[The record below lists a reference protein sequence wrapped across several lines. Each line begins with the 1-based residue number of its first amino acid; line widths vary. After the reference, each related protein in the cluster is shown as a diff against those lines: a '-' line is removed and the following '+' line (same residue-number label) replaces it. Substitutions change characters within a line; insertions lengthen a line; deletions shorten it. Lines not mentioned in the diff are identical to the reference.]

1 MKTFVATTLVL
12 ALFCCN
18 SVMAQFAPTD
28 AMIVIDTV
36 EAAPG
41 TSVGVPIR
49 LAGSSLAFCGVQIPV
64 ESTSPTVVIDSV
76 SFAGS
81 IKPPSVVGV
90 GEVSSDHSSAMI
102 SFYPSFTPPPF
113 ASVSQSQG
121 LLATAYVHVLPSATP
136 GTVAFDTVSD
146 LSALPVWRGVGFSDA
161 EGLLLYLP
169 SQVRAGAVKVLSA
182 TDVGDSDPALPAEFA
197 LAQNYPNPFNP
208 TTTIEFS
215 LPTAGPARLDV
226 YNVLGQRV
234 ITLVDGRLEA
244 GLHRMNLD
252 ASSIPSGVYFYRL
265 SHASGS
271 LSRKMILL
279 R

>member
-1 MKTFVATTLVL
+1 MKILITMTVTF
-12 ALFCCN
+12 ALLCCN
-18 SVMAQFAPTD
+18 SLMAQFAPTNG
-28 AMIVIDTV
+28 MIVIDTV
-36 EAAPG
+36 EAARG
-41 TSVGVPIR
+41 ASVGVPIR
-49 LAGSSLAFCGVQIPV
+49 LAGSSQAFCGIQIPV
-64 ESTSPTVVIDSV
+64 ESGSPAVVIDSV

-81 IKPPSVVGV
+81 IKPSSMVGAAIL
-90 GEVSSDHSSAMI
+90 SADRSSAMI

-121 LLATAYVHVLPSATP
+121 LLATAYVHVLPSAPP
-136 GTVAFDTVSD
+136 GTVAFDTVCD

-161 EGLLLYLP
+161 QGQLLYLP
-169 SQVRAGAVKVLSA
+169 SQVRSGAVKVIAA
-182 TDVGDSDPALPAEFA
+182 TDVADSDPAMPAEFA

-215 LPTAGPARLDV
+215 LPTAGPARLDI

-244 GLHRMNLD
+244 GLHQVNFD

-265 SHASGS
+265 SHVSGS